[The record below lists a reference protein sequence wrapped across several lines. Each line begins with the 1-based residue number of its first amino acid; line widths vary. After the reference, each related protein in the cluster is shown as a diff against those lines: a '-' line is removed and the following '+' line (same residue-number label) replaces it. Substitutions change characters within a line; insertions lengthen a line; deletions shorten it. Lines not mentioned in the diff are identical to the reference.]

1 MTMRVLVTGAAGI
14 VGTMLRPRLAR
25 PGRVLRLFDLV
36 PIDPGPGEEAV
47 TADLTDEAAVR
58 AAMEDVQA
66 VVHLGGLSRERP
78 WADTLH
84 VNIHGTYV
92 LLEAARQAGIRQV
105 VLAGSHHAV
114 GFHPRTPTPA
124 QPSGPVRPPATARP
138 SETAAQPSGVAW
150 SSDTAVQPSGMAQV
164 PDAEAPGGAPDYLFP
179 RPDTFYGVSKV
190 AAEALGSLYHDRFG
204 MNVVVM
210 RLGSCAERPVDT
222 RALSTWL
229 SPGDGARLVEAS
241 LVAGGFHVVWGVSA
255 NTRRWWSLE
264 EGRAIGY
271 HPEDD
276 AESYAA
282 SLIADHG
289 EPDPADPVHA
299 LVGGVFCTRELGG
312 TW

>member
-1 MTMRVLVTGAAGI
+1 MRVLVTGAAGI

-25 PGRVLRLFDLV
+25 PGRVLRLLDLV
-36 PIDPGPGEEAV
+36 PIDPGPGEEVV

-114 GFHPRTPTPA
+114 GFHPRTPSPA
-124 QPSGPVRPPATARP
+124 QPSGTVRPLAAARP
-138 SETAAQPSGVAW
+138 SEAAER
-150 SSDTAVQPSGMAQV
+150 PSGMAQA
-164 PDAEAPGGAPDYLFP
+164 PDAEAPGGAPEGGAPDYLFP

-271 HPEDD
+271 HPEDN

-312 TW
+312 IW

>member
-1 MTMRVLVTGAAGI
+1 MPSTTEEMTMRVLVTGAAGI
-14 VGTMLRPRLAR
+14 VGTLLRPRLAR
-25 PGRVLRLFDLV
+25 PGRVLRLLDLL
-36 PIDPGPGEEAV
+36 PIDCGPGEEAV
-47 TADLTDEAAVR
+47 MADLTDETSIR
-58 AAMEDVQA
+58 AAMEGVQA

-84 VNIHGTYV
+84 TNVHGTYV
-92 LLEAARQAGIRQV
+92 LLEAARQAGVRQI

-114 GFHPRTPTPA
+114 GFHPRAPA
-124 QPSGPVRPPATARP
+124 
-138 SETAAQPSGVAW
+138 AAQPSGEARPPVAEN
-150 SSDTAVQPSGMAQV
+150 TGA
-164 PDAEAPGGAPDYLFP
+164 APDYLFP

-190 AAEALGSLYHDRFG
+190 AIEALGSLYHDRFG

-241 LVAGGFHVVWGVSA
+241 LVATGFHVVWGVSA

-264 EGRAIGY
+264 EGGAIGY

-276 AESYAA
+276 AEPYAS
-282 SLIADHG
+282 SLIAEHG
-289 EPDPADPVHA
+289 EPDPSDPVHA

-312 TW
+312 SW